1 MSKPGERLY
10 VGNHCVLDLQNFS
23 VTGSKV
29 SIVVGHQHKSSHQL
43 LAEPI
48 VCGAVFYALL
58 QPFRFCS
65 QSVIVPNVKV
75 IGRELKR
82 LQPRPVYHLKLSD
95 QALSKRP
102 SVQMP
107 C

>member
-1 MSKPGERLY
+1 MLDRQRLVWSRQAEKLNVAY
-10 VGNHCVLDLQNFS
+10 
-23 VTGSKV
+23 V

-48 VCGAVFYALL
+48 VCGAVSYALL

-95 QALSKRP
+95 QGKRLAK
-102 SVQMP
+102 SS
-107 C
+107 

>member
-1 MSKPGERLY
+1 MS
-10 VGNHCVLDLQNFS
+10 S
-23 VTGSKV
+23 VNKLSLPTL
-29 SIVVGHQHKSSHQL
+29 SHNL
-43 LAEPI
+43 S
-48 VCGAVFYALL
+48 GAV
-58 QPFRFCS
+58 PFSMLCCNCFCLGS
-65 QSVIVPNVKV
+65 QSVIVPNAEI
-75 IGRELKR
+75 IGVELKR